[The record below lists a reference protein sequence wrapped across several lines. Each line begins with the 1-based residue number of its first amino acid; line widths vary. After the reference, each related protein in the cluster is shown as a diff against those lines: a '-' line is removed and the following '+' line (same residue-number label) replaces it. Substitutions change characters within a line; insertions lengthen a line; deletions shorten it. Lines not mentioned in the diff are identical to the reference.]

1 MTYIICVMRPE
12 QTCWFPRLCSAV
24 NHGRGLQWAVLWLL
38 MVFIIP
44 QQPSAAQAPATEA
57 EPNPTPDAPAEEA
70 QPTSSPPVKRML
82 LQENFPNGEWAF
94 FGSKKESAL
103 KDTWKLVKGEKP
115 EDLTLVCTGEPYGYI
130 RTRQV
135 FGDFELGLQ
144 WRYPKDE
151 NGNSGLLLFTA
162 GEDRLWPDS
171 LQIQLHHSTAGST
184 FPGGAAKADNE
195 LRNVPLLSRP
205 PGQWNECVV
214 TSEQGR
220 VTVVINGKKV
230 GEVTGCTPNSG
241 TIALQSEGSEI
252 HFRQIWIKEL
262 GKIESTMSQGMTPP
276 TWEEFL
282 PPRIRRRLMRNPSV
296 STDEVWIVR
305 DTIRRGRNSNHD
317 FQVWYEHLP
326 ANCTIAPGTQAVP

>member
-1 MTYIICVMRPE
+1 MRPE
-12 QTCWFPRLCSAV
+12 QTCWFPHLCSAV
-24 NHGRGLQWAVLWLL
+24 NHSRGQWWAVLWLL
-38 MVFIIP
+38 MALLVP
-44 QQPSAAQAPATEA
+44 QQPSVAQAPATEV
-57 EPNPTPDAPAEEA
+57 EPKPTPAAPAEEV

-82 LQENFPNGEWAF
+82 LQENFPNGEWVF

-115 EDLTLVCTGEPYGYI
+115 EDLTLICTGEPYGYI

-135 FGDFELGLQ
+135 FGDYELGLQ

-184 FPGGAAKADNE
+184 FPGGAAKSDNE

-230 GEVTGCTPNSG
+230 GEVTGCTPSSG

-262 GKIESTMSQGMTPP
+262 GKIESTMSLDVNAP
-276 TWEEFL
+276 TRDEFL
-282 PPRIRRRLMRNPSV
+282 PQRIRRRSMRGRAV
-296 STDEVWIVR
+296 STSEVWITR
-305 DTIRRGRNSNHD
+305 DSIRRGKHNELDLSVR
-317 FQVWYEHLP
+317 YEHLP
-326 ANCTIAPGTQAVP
+326 ANCTVVPDTQASP